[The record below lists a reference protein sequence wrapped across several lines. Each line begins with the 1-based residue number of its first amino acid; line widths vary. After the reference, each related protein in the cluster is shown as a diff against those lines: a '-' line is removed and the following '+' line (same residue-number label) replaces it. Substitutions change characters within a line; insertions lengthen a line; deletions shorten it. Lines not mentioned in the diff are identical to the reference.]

1 MRDALQLDSA
11 ERDTVAF
18 AGEVGRACPLPQA
31 MPVIFHICRHASTY
45 RDAVERN
52 ILAGGDNCGRAPII
66 GAVFGAASGVQGDGI
81 PVQWLARLNDGARIA
96 GEIDTMLE
104 HLT

>member
-1 MRDALQLDSA
+1 LQLDSA
-11 ERDTVAF
+11 EADTVVF

-31 MPVIFHICRHASTY
+31 MPVIFHICRHAKTY
-45 RDAVERN
+45 RDAIERN
-52 ILAGGDNCGRAPII
+52 ILAGGDNCGRAPVI
-66 GAVFGAASGVQGDGI
+66 GAVFGAAFGVQGSGI
-81 PVQWLARLNDGARIA
+81 PVPWLARLNDGALIA